1 MNRPCDPLAAAVALD
16 LTGFQRLLAGIGP
29 ATAREL
35 VRCLTTDL
43 AGVERGLHDGFA
55 TTDWQALD
63 SHSHALIALAGLVG
77 AQAAQT
83 AAMALNT
90 VARQHDRAALATLR
104 PQVLALL
111 GGLIGLVA
119 RLDQTP

>member
-1 MNRPCDPLAAAVALD
+1 MIILCQMMDTPSEFASA
-16 LTGFQRLLAGIGP
+16 GFLHLLADVGP
-29 ATAREL
+29 ATACEL
-35 VRCLTTDL
+35 VHSLSADL
-43 AGVERGLHDGFA
+43 AAVERGLSNGFA

-63 SHSHALIALAGLVG
+63 NHSHALIALAGLVG

-119 RLDQTP
+119 SLDQTP

>member
-16 LTGFQRLLAGIGP
+16 LTGFQRLLASLDA

-35 VRCLTTDL
+35 VCCLSADL
-43 AGVERGLHDGFA
+43 AGVERGLGCGFA